1 MENYWNDLL
10 HSKKWNEIKWIK
22 DKNNLQKVVYM
33 RVFWCEQQWEST
45 CSLSFADVLEE
56 SMFKYYSTWTVARS
70 SVRMCMPLASCTA
83 VHVYNT
89 VCTIRALNVKE
100 SLLQHCKGCARP
112 HPLSHHAEEL
122 VEEEAFILA
131 ELAFQTSRRIQC
143 FKASVWN
150 FAFYSGGWCWKPLF
164 FASWKTLKHFLTVY
178 PNRQ

>member
-1 MENYWNDLL
+1 
-10 HSKKWNEIKWIK
+10 
-22 DKNNLQKVVYM
+22 
-33 RVFWCEQQWEST
+33 
-45 CSLSFADVLEE
+45 
-56 SMFKYYSTWTVARS
+56 MFKYYSTWTVARS

-100 SLLQHCKGCARP
+100 SLLRHCKGCARP

-122 VEEEAFILA
+122 AEAFILA

-164 FASWKTLKHFLTVY
+164 FCKLEDPKTFSNCISKQAVNCLFDGLATLQRVQQAWERYYMAAIYFCESCAKKHLGVMHLVLPPDTSSLL
-178 PNRQ
+178 NDS